1 MKQKSIS
8 FHNTTNLESSEL
20 QEATSKALTQDEEV
34 LHLFRVFDKLTLTPE
49 RIHKYLQDTNPNKY
63 RNVPLTSIRRAF
75 SNLKRKGLI
84 YKTDAMVR
92 GNYGM
97 KVNSWKLV
105 SDERI

>member
-1 MKQKSIS
+1 MKQTAIS
-8 FHNTTNLESSEL
+8 FHNTTDLQGSEL

-34 LHLFRVFDKLTLTPE
+34 LRLFKVFDKLTLTPE
-49 RIHKYLQDTNPNKY
+49 RIHKHLQDTQPKKN

-75 SNLKRKGLI
+75 SNLKKRGLI
-84 YKTDAMVR
+84 DKTDAMVR

-105 SDERI
+105 D